1 MKKLLFLGG
10 TYDQIYLIQT
20 AKKLWYYVITCDN
33 RPNNPGHKFADEYYE
48 VSVLDKEA
56 ILKLAKKL
64 KIDGIVGTAPD
75 QAANTVAYV
84 AEKMGL
90 PGQPVKSVEILT
102 NKDLFRKFLKDN
114 GFNCPKAKGYIA
126 SNIEKAI
133 KDWKKFNK
141 PIIVKP
147 VDSES
152 SRGVSKIENKEEL
165 EEKIKYALSFSH
177 NYRFIIEEYINLP
190 QLEGEIF
197 SKNGNLI
204 FHCIGNEYFYNYSIA
219 SICFPT
225 TVKNNIIDLIC
236 SNVQKIFNLLN
247 MKTSIYNIEI
257 RYDNNNIYIME
268 LSPRN
273 GGNFIDPTIKY
284 ATGID
289 LAEYTIKA
297 SVGDYINN
305 IEMKD
310 INSFYAF
317 YNIHSTKKGILKK
330 IEISD
335 ELKDNNMLE
344 LNIFKNIGDDV
355 EDFYNGAQYI
365 GNIIMKFSSQDEMCY
380 KIKNM
385 DKYIKVIIE

>member
-10 TYDQIYLIQT
+10 TYGQIYLIQT
-20 AKKLWYYVITCDN
+20 AKKLGYYVITCDN

-152 SRGVSKIENKEEL
+152 SRGVSKIENKENL
-165 EEKIKYALSFSH
+165 EEKIKYALSFSIQK
-177 NYRFIIEEYINLP
+177 RFIIEEYIDLP
-190 QLEGEIF
+190 QIEGDLF
-197 SKNGNLI
+197 SINGKLKFRCLANQ
-204 FHCIGNEYFYNYSIA
+204 YFYKNTVLAICYPYNINNYLKI
-219 SICFPT
+219 
-225 TVKNNIIDLIC
+225 KIDKEIQRL
-236 SNVQKIFNLLN
+236 FNLLN
-247 MKTSIYNIEI
+247 MNTGAYNLEL
-257 RYDNNNIYIME
+257 RYSQNDIYIME
-268 LSPRN
+268 ITPRN
-273 GGNFIDPTIKY
+273 GGNSIPQSINY
-284 ATGID
+284 ATGIN
-289 LAEYTIKA
+289 LAEYTMKA
-297 SVGDYINN
+297 AVGDYIDDLTMVEPNGY
-305 IEMKD
+305 
-310 INSFYAF
+310 YAY
-317 YNIHSTKKGILKK
+317 YNIHSRKNGILKD
-330 IEISD
+330 IVID
-335 ELKDNNMLE
+335 NELKNKILD
-344 LNIFKNIGDDV
+344 LNILKNIGDKV
-355 EDFYNGAQYI
+355 EEFYNGTQAI
-365 GNIIMKFSSQDEMCY
+365 GNVIIKFLSQKEMHY
-380 KIKNM
+380 TIQNM
-385 DKYIKVIIE
+385 DKYIKVIVE